1 MKVFKMLTSE
11 DVKRIKK
18 QGDLAE
24 RVKELENSLS
34 IALEVNDKFQREN
47 VKLKKRVRE
56 AEGETSIVKGIGI
69 NSPEMKALQKESE
82 ELKKELALV
91 KEDHQYDN
99 LVHAKELKKALER

>member
-99 LVHAKELKKALER
+99 LVHAQELKKALER